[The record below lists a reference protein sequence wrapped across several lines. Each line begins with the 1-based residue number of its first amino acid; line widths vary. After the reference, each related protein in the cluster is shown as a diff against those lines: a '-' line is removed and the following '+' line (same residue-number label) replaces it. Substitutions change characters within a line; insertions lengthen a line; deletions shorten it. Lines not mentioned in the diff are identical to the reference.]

1 MAEQSAP
8 VSSAAAVEA
17 TQLHNDAALVDFL
30 SSLNDYT
37 PTIPDELA
45 EQYLSRSGFQ
55 CPDTRVTRLVSIAT
69 QKFVGEIAS
78 DALQYCKIRQTQI
91 AKDKKGHVQAK
102 EKRLVLTTEDL
113 SLALREV
120 WNSTYFKCF
129 FGSTI
134 NTVVAEYTY
143 KSDG

>member
-8 VSSAAAVEA
+8 SSSAAPGEPA
-17 TQLHNDAALVDFL
+17 QLHNDAALMDFL
-30 SSLNDYT
+30 HSLNDYT
-37 PTIPDELA
+37 PTIPDELV
-45 EQYLSRSGFQ
+45 EHYLSRSGFQ

-78 DALQYCKIRQTQI
+78 DALQYCKIRQSQI

-113 SLALREV
+113 SLALREYGV
-120 WNSTYFKCF
+120 NLQRQEYFADSIIAGTAK
-129 FGSTI
+129 
-134 NTVVAEYTY
+134 E
-143 KSDG
+143 KSGD